1 MACYIRL
8 YEFSI
13 ETPQKQIG
21 NEHTGHIIELYRW
34 RRRSQQSIDKLRAT
48 RWVITQQ
55 PTQSQVSDLLVQDID
70 YVLSQIEKYQGMLE
84 PMVPILTYL
93 ALVFLPLSYGASI
106 FSMNDD
112 FVVNSSR
119 FWIYLVTALPL
130 LILVLI
136 LSSVSFQWTEGM
148 GGKTLAVTTLSN
160 DKSVDAFTKDG

>member
-13 ETPQKQIG
+13 ETPQKQIS
-21 NEHTGHIIELYRW
+21 NEQPDSIIELYQW
-34 RRRSQQSIDKLRAT
+34 RRRSQQGIDKLRAT

-93 ALVFLPLSYGASI
+93 ALVFLPLSYVASI

-119 FWIYLVTALPL
+119 FGY
-130 LILVLI
+130 
-136 LSSVSFQWTEGM
+136 
-148 GGKTLAVTTLSN
+148 TL
-160 DKSVDAFTKDG
+160 